1 MGNLQCA
8 SFPESKKTIDNM
20 ESYFSKKI
28 KSKDIIIQ
36 KIANEY
42 YKIKQ
47 ETFKEYNDYD
57 TVSISSSFKNLVYI
71 PSFNQKKRN
80 FFMWSKILFDE
91 KSNDDIEILLHDKLA
106 KIIKTDQQSY

>member
-28 KSKDIIIQ
+28 KSKDIFIQ

-47 ETFKEYNDYD
+47 EAFKD
-57 TVSISSSFKNLVYI
+57 
-71 PSFNQKKRN
+71 
-80 FFMWSKILFDE
+80 
-91 KSNDDIEILLHDKLA
+91 
-106 KIIKTDQQSY
+106 